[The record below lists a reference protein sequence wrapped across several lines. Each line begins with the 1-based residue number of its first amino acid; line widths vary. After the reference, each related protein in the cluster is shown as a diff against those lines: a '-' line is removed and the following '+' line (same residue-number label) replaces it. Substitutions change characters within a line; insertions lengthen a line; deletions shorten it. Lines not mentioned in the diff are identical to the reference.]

1 MDLNNLDE
9 ATLQRLVQQL
19 IATGQFKPKEPT
31 EPEAWNIEGI
41 IIIILKINILT
52 ILFTQ
57 KPLIKRLICD

>member
-52 ILFTQ
+52 ILFKQ
-57 KPLIKRLICD
+57 KPLN

>member
-57 KPLIKRLICD
+57 KPLN